1 MPSKTLKV
9 RSSCLARTC
18 DDVEDEVSGVRITSE
33 AGLSCVLFTPWPNRA
48 VAPKSVSMVQE
59 SPGGG
64 GGGDEG
70 DDAHGVAINIPV
82 GWDAE
87 ASGRSDL
94 TRLSGGPMWSQRL
107 SSSTPGDPHRGGG
120 DDGTWWVWWWWR
132 WCNVRGGG
140 LQCARLF

>member
-1 MPSKTLKV
+1 M
-9 RSSCLARTC
+9 
-18 DDVEDEVSGVRITSE
+18 
-33 AGLSCVLFTPWPNRA
+33 LFTLGRTEPLLLGACPWCE
-48 VAPKSVSMVQE
+48 E
-59 SPGGG
+59 SHDDGD

-70 DDAHGVAINIPV
+70 DDAGGVAINIPV